1 MELPELQQGLQNIQ
15 QAQLPPDAAPAA
27 EAPWLNMDNL
37 MQGYGNWFDNDKGL
51 GEMLL
56 SQLRSHGVDTQA
68 ATEAMLRELLQGLV
82 DDLNMLQQKL
92 TGFTTAIAQQM
103 QQTQAVADSVQSA
116 IDSQQPNPTAL
127 QMQPP
132 MGTFVMPQMN
142 DVPPDIGADF
152 GAEQPPAEQPPA
164 EQPPAEQPPAE
175 QPPAEQPPAEMTV
188 SDIRTKYVLSDAGL
202 KQIKCHFTNKNNTGV
217 KYVLSDAGLKQIK
230 RHGIDK
236 NNTGVKYVLS
246 DAGLKQIKRHGINKN
261 SICINRNIVA
271 ACNGGF

>member
-15 QAQLPPDAAPAA
+15 QAQLPPDAAPVA

-132 MGTFVMPQMN
+132 MGAVMPQMN

-152 GAEQPPAEQPPA
+152 GGQPPAEQPPA
-164 EQPPAEQPPAE
+164 EQPPAEQPPA
-175 QPPAEQPPAEMTV
+175 PDTTL
-188 SDIRTKYVLSDAGL
+188 SDKNMKYVISDATM
-202 KQIKCHFTNKNNTGV
+202 KQIKQAVCEKKKNKSSSNCNSNT
-217 KYVLSDAGLKQIK
+217 KYTISDATMKQIK
-230 RHGIDK
+230 QAVYEKK
-236 NNTGVKYVLS
+236 NNNRSKL
-246 DAGLKQIKRHGINKN
+246 N
-261 SICINRNIVA
+261 SNILT
-271 ACNGGF
+271 ACKGGF

>member
-1 MELPELQQGLQNIQ
+1 MEVDFMELPELQQGLQNIQ

-132 MGTFVMPQMN
+132 MGAVMPQMN

-152 GAEQPPAEQPPA
+152 GG
-164 EQPPAEQPPAE
+164 

-202 KQIKCHFTNKNNTGV
+202 KQIKRRFTNKNNV
-217 KYVLSDAGLKQIK
+217 
-230 RHGIDK
+230 
-236 NNTGVKYVLS
+236 
-246 DAGLKQIKRHGINKN
+246 GINH
-261 SICINRNIVA
+261 NIIA

>member
-127 QMQPP
+127 QMQSP
-132 MGTFVMPQMN
+132 MGAVMPQMN

-152 GAEQPPAEQPPA
+152 GG
-164 EQPPAEQPPAE
+164 

-202 KQIKCHFTNKNNTGV
+202 KQIKRRFTNKNN
-217 KYVLSDAGLKQIK
+217 A
-230 RHGIDK
+230 
-236 NNTGVKYVLS
+236 
-246 DAGLKQIKRHGINKN
+246 GINH
-261 SICINRNIVA
+261 NIIA

>member
-132 MGTFVMPQMN
+132 MGAVMPQMN

-152 GAEQPPAEQPPA
+152 GGQPPAEQPPA
-164 EQPPAEQPPAE
+164 EQPPAEQPSAE

-202 KQIKCHFTNKNNTGV
+202 KQIKRRFTNKNNAGT

-230 RHGIDK
+230 RRFTNK
-236 NNTGVKYVLS
+236 NN
-246 DAGLKQIKRHGINKN
+246 AGINH
-261 SICINRNIVA
+261 NIIA

>member
-15 QAQLPPDAAPAA
+15 QAQLPPDAAPPA

-132 MGTFVMPQMN
+132 MGAVMPQMN

-152 GAEQPPAEQPPA
+152 GGQPPA

-202 KQIKCHFTNKNNTGV
+202 KQIKRRFTNKNNAGT

-230 RHGIDK
+230 RRFTNK
-236 NNTGVKYVLS
+236 NNAGTKYVLS
-246 DAGLKQIKRHGINKN
+246 DAGLKQIKQRFTNKNNAGINH
-261 SICINRNIVA
+261 NIIT

>member
-132 MGTFVMPQMN
+132 MGAVMPQMN

-152 GAEQPPAEQPPA
+152 GGQPPAEQPPA
-164 EQPPAEQPPAE
+164 EQPPAPD
-175 QPPAEQPPAEMTV
+175 TTL
-188 SDIRTKYVLSDAGL
+188 SDKNMKYVISDATM
-202 KQIKCHFTNKNNTGV
+202 KQIKQAVCEKKKNKSSSNCNSNT
-217 KYVLSDAGLKQIK
+217 KYTISDATMKQIK
-230 RHGIDK
+230 QAVYEKK
-236 NNTGVKYVLS
+236 NNNRSKL
-246 DAGLKQIKRHGINKN
+246 N
-261 SICINRNIVA
+261 SNILT
-271 ACNGGF
+271 ACKGGF

>member
-56 SQLRSHGVDTQA
+56 SQLRSHGVNTQA

-132 MGTFVMPQMN
+132 MGAVMPQMN

-152 GAEQPPAEQPPA
+152 GEQPPAEQPPAEQPPA

-202 KQIKCHFTNKNNTGV
+202 KQIKRRFTNKNNTGT

-230 RHGIDK
+230 RRFTNK
-236 NNTGVKYVLS
+236 NNTG
-246 DAGLKQIKRHGINKN
+246 INH
-261 SICINRNIVA
+261 NIIA

>member
-1 MELPELQQGLQNIQ
+1 MEVDFMELPELQQGLQNIQ

-132 MGTFVMPQMN
+132 MGAVMPQMN

-152 GAEQPPAEQPPA
+152 GGQPPAEQPPAEQPPAEQPPA

-202 KQIKCHFTNKNNTGV
+202 KQIKRRFTNKNNV
-217 KYVLSDAGLKQIK
+217 
-230 RHGIDK
+230 
-236 NNTGVKYVLS
+236 
-246 DAGLKQIKRHGINKN
+246 GINH
-261 SICINRNIVA
+261 NIIA